1 MGFMPV
7 PGDNGKVYAF
17 GDGTYLANAA
27 SEKAEAVAAVMAFT
41 ATREFAELFVAQVGE
56 LPAYGAE
63 YTVEDARLNMVANMI
78 ATNSAAPTP
87 FFAYALNTGEPSY
100 GQLVA
105 DGYQALLS
113 GGSSAEEVAASIQA
127 GLNSWNYVGAANCQ

>member
-1 MGFMPV
+1 
-7 PGDNGKVYAF
+7 
-17 GDGTYLANAA
+17 
-27 SEKAEAVAAVMAFT
+27 MAFT
-41 ATREFAELFVAQVGE
+41 ATRDFAELFVAQVGE

-63 YTVEDARLNMVANMI
+63 YTAEDARLNMVAEMI
-78 ATNSAAPTP
+78 ANNSSAPTP

-113 GGSSAEEVAASIQA
+113 GGSTASEVAAAIQA
-127 GLNSWNYVGAANCQ
+127 GLNSWDYVDAANCQ